1 MFELTRRFPF
11 GSMFQ
16 IHREL
21 DDLLGRVVGHE
32 ALPTPYQAETEPVAW
47 WPAVETYAKGGDL
60 HVRVALPG
68 VDPKDVEVTVSDDY
82 LTIRGER
89 KAKKEQTDGGRF
101 MREFAYG
108 SFERT
113 LAIPE
118 GVDPGKVQAK
128 FANGMLE
135 LTMPAPVAVLPK
147 KVEIQIE
154 DGAGQAKA
162 IKAA

>member
-1 MFELTRRFPF
+1 
-11 GSMFQ
+11 
-16 IHREL
+16 L
-21 DDLLGRVVGHE
+21 DDLLASFLGANSAPG
-32 ALPTPYQAETEPVAW
+32 PYRAESEPVAW
-47 WPAVETYAKGGDL
+47 WPAVESYAKDGDL

-68 VDPKDVEVTVSDDY
+68 VDPKDVEVTVSDDH

-89 KAKKEQTDGGRF
+89 KAKTEEKNGGRY

-113 LAIPE
+113 FSLPE
-118 GVDPGKVQAK
+118 GIDPGKVVAK
-128 FANGMLE
+128 FTNGMLD
-135 LTMPAPVAVLPK
+135 LTMPAPVAVVPK

-154 DGAGQAKA
+154 DGSQVKA